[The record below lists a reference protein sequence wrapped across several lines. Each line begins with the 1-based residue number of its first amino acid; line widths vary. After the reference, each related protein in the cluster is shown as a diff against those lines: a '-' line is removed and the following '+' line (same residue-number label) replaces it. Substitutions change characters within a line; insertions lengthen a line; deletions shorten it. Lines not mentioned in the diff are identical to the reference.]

1 VVLLLATLVQASVS
15 MLQQAPAALGPV
27 LADDLGI
34 GPAQLGFLSAALLGG
49 MAMTTLLMGILID
62 RRGERVVVTSGVAT
76 MALLVLIAAGAN
88 GFWWLFV
95 LFLLASFGASSST
108 PGGSKAITSWFPRSR
123 RGLAM
128 GVRQT
133 GIPAGGLLAALAL
146 PPLAVGLGWSAT
158 LAIGAGGTLLAA
170 LLFAAFFREPAGEGE
185 ETAPPPRVPLRSIVG
200 NRNFLAATGYS
211 FVMVG
216 GQWSA
221 TVYLTLYLHEEA
233 GVPVVAAGALLAVLQ
248 VGGIA
253 GRLGWGAV
261 SDRAGRRKPVMVL
274 AGALAVPCCLA
285 LSLAGEGTP
294 PPVLALLAGGLG
306 VSLLGWNGLYVA
318 LVAESAPEQAA
329 ATAVAAGLTVTYLG
343 SLAVLPI
350 FGLLLD
356 WSGSYQVFWGALA
369 GWSTFGMALGWL
381 IRESIPEGRA

>member
-1 VVLLLATLVQASVS
+1 
-15 MLQQAPAALGPV
+15 M
-27 LADDLGI
+27 
-34 GPAQLGFLSAALLGG
+34 
-49 MAMTTLLMGILID
+49 
-62 RRGERVVVTSGVAT
+62 
-76 MALLVLIAAGAN
+76 
-88 GFWWLFV
+88 
-95 LFLLASFGASSST
+95 
-108 PGGSKAITSWFPRSR
+108 
-123 RGLAM
+123 
-128 GVRQT
+128 
-133 GIPAGGLLAALAL
+133 AALAL

-158 LAIGAGGTLLAA
+158 LAIGAGGALLAA
-170 LLFAAFFREPAGEGE
+170 LLFAAFFREPAQEGE
-185 ETAPPPRVPLRSIVG
+185 ETAPPPRVPLRSLVG

-216 GQWSA
+216 GQWTA
-221 TVYLTLYLHEEA
+221 TAYLTLYLHEEA

-248 VGGIA
+248 AGGIA

-369 GWSTFGMALGWL
+369 GWSTLGMALGWL
-381 IRESIPEGRA
+381 VRESNPEG

>member
-1 VVLLLATLVQASVS
+1 MRRRCGAAHAGGSSSYGWVVLLLATLVQASVS

-133 GIPAGGLLAALAL
+133 GIPAGGPLAAL
-146 PPLAVGLGWSAT
+146 G
-158 LAIGAGGTLLAA
+158 
-170 LLFAAFFREPAGEGE
+170 
-185 ETAPPPRVPLRSIVG
+185 PPPP
-200 NRNFLAATGYS
+200 AA
-211 FVMVG
+211 
-216 GQWSA
+216 
-221 TVYLTLYLHEEA
+221 
-233 GVPVVAAGALLAVLQ
+233 
-248 VGGIA
+248 
-253 GRLGWGAV
+253 
-261 SDRAGRRKPVMVL
+261 
-274 AGALAVPCCLA
+274 
-285 LSLAGEGTP
+285 
-294 PPVLALLAGGLG
+294 
-306 VSLLGWNGLYVA
+306 
-318 LVAESAPEQAA
+318 
-329 ATAVAAGLTVTYLG
+329 
-343 SLAVLPI
+343 
-350 FGLLLD
+350 
-356 WSGSYQVFWGALA
+356 
-369 GWSTFGMALGWL
+369 
-381 IRESIPEGRA
+381 